1 MVSRNDLTK
10 TQIINE
16 LIVLVP
22 SFKNVVGKLYSYKV
36 SKLKRILELTYKTLE
51 KTKVNP

>member
-10 TQIINE
+10 TQIINK
-16 LIVLVP
+16 LLVLVP
-22 SFKNVVGKLYSYKV
+22 SYKKEVGKLYSLKV
-36 SKLKRILELTYKTLE
+36 TKLKKILEIIQKKLE